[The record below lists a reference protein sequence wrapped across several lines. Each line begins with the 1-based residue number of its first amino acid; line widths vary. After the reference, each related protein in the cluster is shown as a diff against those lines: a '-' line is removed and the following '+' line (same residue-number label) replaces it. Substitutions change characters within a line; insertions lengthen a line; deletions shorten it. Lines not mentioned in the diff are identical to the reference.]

1 MPGSTLV
8 RDVMST
14 PVVTLRPDD
23 KVEHA
28 ADVLAEK
35 NVGSLPVVD
44 DDGKL
49 LGILRDDD
57 LIASEARVHVP
68 TFINFLGLGMAFPG
82 RDEAPRARAEEDRGR
97 DGARRHADRSAD
109 RLARR
114 DARRRRDDHAR
125 PRRQQRSGRRR
136 RRRRSSASS
145 PAPTSSASSPGPP
158 ECGPLTWTR
167 SGRCGPRSTSRRCA
181 RTCDRCA
188 RSSRRRRC
196 ARS

>member
-23 KVEHA
+23 TVEHA
-28 ADVLAEK
+28 ADVLAAK

-49 LGILRDDD
+49 LGVLRDDD

-82 RDEAPRARAEEDRGR
+82 EMKHLEHELKKIAGATVREVMQGDAPTVAPDSTLEDVATIMHDRGVNSVPALDADGQVVGIVARADIVRFI
-97 DGARRHADRSAD
+97 
-109 RLARR
+109 
-114 DARRRRDDHAR
+114 
-125 PRRQQRSGRRR
+125 
-136 RRRRSSASS
+136 
-145 PAPTSSASSPGPP
+145 
-158 ECGPLTWTR
+158 
-167 SGRCGPRSTSRRCA
+167 A
-181 RTCDRCA
+181 RTT
-188 RSSRRRRC
+188 
-196 ARS
+196 